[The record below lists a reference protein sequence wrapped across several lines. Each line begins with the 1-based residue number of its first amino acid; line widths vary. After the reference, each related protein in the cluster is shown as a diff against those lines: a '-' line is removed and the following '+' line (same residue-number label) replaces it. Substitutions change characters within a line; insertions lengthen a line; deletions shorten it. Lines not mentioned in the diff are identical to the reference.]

1 MILLRLALRGLAAH
15 RLRLA
20 LTAVAVVL
28 GVAFT
33 SGTLILTDT
42 MERSFTRMF
51 EGVNAD
57 VDAVVR
63 TEQAFSQQ
71 AGPAF
76 GAGPGLPA
84 DLAEEL
90 AEPEEVESVHPVA
103 EGTAV
108 LLGPGGEEVG
118 GQGPPQIGTTWHGRP
133 GSGITLTAG
142 RGPEGAGEFALDEG
156 TAADQGLEPGDRAV
170 LRFPDPGGG
179 PVDGSD
185 GGAADER
192 EMELTGVFRA
202 GEVGMAAGATV
213 AAFEPETA
221 RRLLLG
227 DPDRVTEFHLVG
239 DDAKSQWQIA
249 DSVAP
254 VLPLGAES
262 LPMDIVRD
270 EETGPLLEVLGFFE
284 VFLLTFAGI
293 ALFTASFLIA
303 NTFAVLVARRV
314 RELALLRAVG
324 ASQAQVRAVVMGE
337 ALGVGLVGS
346 ALGLAAGAALARGVL
361 AAMGAAGVGLPEV
374 PLRLTGTSAAIAVA
388 VGVGVTLAAAYVPVR
403 RGTRVPPVA
412 AMRDDTGATT
422 APVTGAGR
430 VAAGSAAAVAG
441 AAATTGGVLLAGGD
455 AAPWLVGAGAALV
468 LLALAALAPVLGRPV
483 LHAVGAPLPRLWGL
497 PGRLGRDNA
506 LRSPRRT
513 AATAMALTVGL
524 GLVAAVATLSASA
537 EESVDRRID
546 EAMGAD
552 LAVVAEGFDRSVPPQ
567 VVDEV
572 DGAPGVAAVAAVRV
586 GQLEVAGAPSMASSG
601 DPGRLARAASLDVV
615 EGGADFSE
623 AGMMVAQDVADE
635 RGWRVGRDVPVV
647 FPDGT
652 EAELPLEG
660 VYAAGSMVASDHLI
674 SPEAYTEYFDEDLVA
689 AVYVTAEPGAADRA
703 RAAVDTALEDAPGA
717 EVLDRGEMKER
728 NRESLARLTG
738 TISAMLVLSVVIAG
752 LGIANTLAL
761 SASERVREIGLL
773 RAVGL
778 SRVGLRRMIR
788 LEAVVIAVFGALPGL
803 GVGLLFAWALHKVL
817 EDDGIVVFAVPA
829 GTLAAL
835 LGASVVIGVLAS
847 LWPAWRASRLD
858 VLKAIATE

>member
-51 EGVNAD
+51 EGIDAD

-63 TEQAFSQQ
+63 TAQAFSQQ
-71 AGPAF
+71 AGPAL

-90 AEPEEVESVHPVA
+90 AEPEEVEGVYPVA
-103 EGTAV
+103 EGTAA
-108 LLGPGGEEVG
+108 LLGPDGEEVG

-142 RGPEGAGEFALDEG
+142 RGPGADDEFALDEG

-170 LRFPDPGGG
+170 LRFPDPGPG
-179 PVDGSD
+179 
-185 GGAADER
+185 GGAVDER

-227 DPDRVTEFHLVG
+227 DPDQVTEFHLVG

-249 DSVAP
+249 DAVAP

-293 ALFTASFLIA
+293 AMFTASFLIA

-324 ASQAQVRAVVMGE
+324 ASQGQVRAVVMGE

-346 ALGLAAGAALARGVL
+346 ALGLAAGAALARLVL

-374 PLRLTGTSAAIAVA
+374 PLRLTGTSAAVAVA

-412 AMRDDTGATT
+412 AMRDDIGATT
-422 APVTGAGR
+422 APVTGVGR
-430 VAAGSAAAVAG
+430 FAIGAVAAVAG
-441 AAATTGGVLLAGGD
+441 AASTAGGVLLAGGD

-468 LLALAALAPVLGRPV
+468 LLALAALAPLLGRPV
-483 LHAVGAPLPRLWGL
+483 LRAVGAPLPRLWGL

-524 GLVAAVATLSASA
+524 GLVAAIAALSASA

-567 VVDEV
+567 VAEEV

-586 GQLEVAGAPSMASSG
+586 GRLEVAGAPAMASSG
-601 DPGRLARAASLDVV
+601 DPERLARAASLDVV
-615 EGGADFSE
+615 EGGGGFSE
-623 AGMMVAQDVADE
+623 AGIMVAQDVADE

-660 VYAAGSMVASDHLI
+660 VYATGSLVASDHLL

-689 AVYVTAEPGAADRA
+689 AVYVSADPGAADRA
-703 RAAVDTALEDAPGA
+703 RAAVDTALEGAPGA

-778 SRVGLRRMIR
+778 SRVGLRKMIR

-817 EDDGIVVFAVPA
+817 EDEGIVVFAVPT
-829 GTLAAL
+829 GILAAL

-847 LWPAWRASRLD
+847 LWPAWRASRMD

>member
-51 EGVNAD
+51 AGINAD

-71 AGPAF
+71 AGPAL

-90 AEPEEVESVHPVA
+90 AEPEEVEGVYPVA

-108 LLGPGGEEVG
+108 LLDPDGEEVG

-142 RGPEGAGEFALDEG
+142 RGPGGAGEFVLDEG
-156 TAADQGLEPGDRAV
+156 TAAEQGLEPGDRAV

-179 PVDGSD
+179 AG
-185 GGAADER
+185 DER
-192 EMELTGVFRA
+192 DMELTGTFRA
-202 GEVGMAAGATV
+202 GQVGMAAGATV
-213 AAFEPETA
+213 AAFAPDTA

-249 DSVAP
+249 DSVAS

-324 ASQAQVRAVVMGE
+324 ASQGQVRAVVMGE

-346 ALGLAAGAALARGVL
+346 ALGLAAGAVLARGVL

-374 PLRLTGTSAAIAVA
+374 PLRLTGTSAAVAVA

-412 AMRDDTGATT
+412 AMRDDIGATT

-430 VAAGSAAAVAG
+430 
-441 AAATTGGVLLAGGD
+441 
-455 AAPWLVGAGAALV
+455 
-468 LLALAALAPVLGRPV
+468 
-483 LHAVGAPLPRLWGL
+483 
-497 PGRLGRDNA
+497 
-506 LRSPRRT
+506 
-513 AATAMALTVGL
+513 
-524 GLVAAVATLSASA
+524 
-537 EESVDRRID
+537 
-546 EAMGAD
+546 
-552 LAVVAEGFDRSVPPQ
+552 
-567 VVDEV
+567 
-572 DGAPGVAAVAAVRV
+572 
-586 GQLEVAGAPSMASSG
+586 
-601 DPGRLARAASLDVV
+601 
-615 EGGADFSE
+615 
-623 AGMMVAQDVADE
+623 
-635 RGWRVGRDVPVV
+635 
-647 FPDGT
+647 
-652 EAELPLEG
+652 
-660 VYAAGSMVASDHLI
+660 
-674 SPEAYTEYFDEDLVA
+674 
-689 AVYVTAEPGAADRA
+689 
-703 RAAVDTALEDAPGA
+703 
-717 EVLDRGEMKER
+717 
-728 NRESLARLTG
+728 
-738 TISAMLVLSVVIAG
+738 
-752 LGIANTLAL
+752 
-761 SASERVREIGLL
+761 
-773 RAVGL
+773 
-778 SRVGLRRMIR
+778 
-788 LEAVVIAVFGALPGL
+788 
-803 GVGLLFAWALHKVL
+803 FA
-817 EDDGIVVFAVPA
+817 
-829 GTLAAL
+829 
-835 LGASVVIGVLAS
+835 
-847 LWPAWRASRLD
+847 
-858 VLKAIATE
+858 